1 VQRDRLYSS
10 SRPTD
15 RGGEA
20 EARKVL
26 RCTRIGISVTG
37 RITIAESE
45 PETESNA
52 EKIEKEKSQLGRG
65 DTNAKGQKEEDA
77 DPRRDAVAKTEIEK
91 EETDS
96 CAGEDPE
103 EIRHAKTI

>member
-1 VQRDRLYSS
+1 VQRDRLHSS

-15 RGGEA
+15 RRGEA

-26 RCTRIGISVTG
+26 KYARIGIGVPG

-45 PETESNA
+45 PEKGDA
-52 EKIEKEKSQLGRG
+52 EKIEEEKNQFGRR
-65 DTNAKGQKEEDA
+65 NANTEGKKEEDA

-103 EIRHAKTI
+103 EIRDTKTL